1 MNGDPGRQ
9 RRPRPVPSVDGSGI
23 AAGSQR
29 PALVD
34 LSAAGLEAAGG
45 DAETAIRL
53 AILRLRQR
61 RPDDAR
67 VRDELLRSNLAR
79 ALTAASIDLE
89 IARAVR
95 SVAVP
100 LLASSAHCRAWSTAL
115 RGRVREMAA
124 RRRAPGREDFG

>member
-1 MNGDPGRQ
+1 M
-9 RRPRPVPSVDGSGI
+9 

-45 DAETAIRL
+45 DVEAAIRL
-53 AILRLRQR
+53 AMLRLRQR

-67 VRDELLRSNLAR
+67 VRDELIGSNLAR
-79 ALTAASIDLE
+79 LLTAASIDLE
-89 IARAVR
+89 VARAVR

-115 RGRVREMAA
+115 RERTMRMAA
-124 RRRAPGREDFG
+124 SRWAPGREQIG